1 MYLNL
6 SMGRVWQFL
15 YWTVVYRGKAITY
28 FDPIVNEAMRNIS
41 LPAEAIYWQE
51 LGDGRILTVWK
62 LPWHI
67 NYCFPVEQCDF
78 NCFNFAI
85 TSCNANDL
93 ISKVSARL
101 EKKKK
106 RKHIQLLTLL
116 WFVFV
121 TAVPHN
127 KNK

>member
-1 MYLNL
+1 MLNL

-15 YWTVVYRGKAITY
+15 YWTAVYRGKAITY

-62 LPWHI
+62 LPWYV
-67 NYCFPVEQCDF
+67 NYCFPIEQCDF
-78 NCFNFAI
+78 NSFNFAI
-85 TSCNANDL
+85 TSCNANNL
-93 ISKVSARL
+93 VSKVSARL